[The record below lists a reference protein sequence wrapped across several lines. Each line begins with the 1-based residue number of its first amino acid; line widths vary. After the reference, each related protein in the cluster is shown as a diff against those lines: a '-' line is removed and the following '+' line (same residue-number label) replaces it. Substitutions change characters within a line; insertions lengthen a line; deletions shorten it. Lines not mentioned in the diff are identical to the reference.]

1 MKTPPTQ
8 TGGFIALISILIL
21 SAVLLATTLS
31 LAQFGIANRFF
42 ILNLEQ
48 KTASKK
54 MAEACVQIA
63 RIKVYNDPTYTVT
76 TPFSVTIA
84 GSSCNI
90 YSVYVPTGG
99 SNTTIK
105 TTAINGDTI
114 SNLCVVVNNTTGD
127 FSSWKEAAN
136 FSGDRTA
143 CP

>member
-1 MKTPPTQ
+1 MKARHTQ

-54 MAEACVQIA
+54 MAEACVHVV
-63 RIKVYNDPTYTVT
+63 RIKAYNDPTYTIS
-76 TPFSVTIA
+76 TPTSISIA
-84 GSSCNI
+84 GATCTI
-90 YSVYVPTGG
+90 YAVTVTG

-105 TTAINGDTI
+105 TKATNGDAST
-114 SNLCVVVNNTTGD
+114 SLQVVENNTTGD
-127 FSSWKEAAN
+127 FTSWQEVVT
-136 FSGDRTA
+136 F
-143 CP
+143 